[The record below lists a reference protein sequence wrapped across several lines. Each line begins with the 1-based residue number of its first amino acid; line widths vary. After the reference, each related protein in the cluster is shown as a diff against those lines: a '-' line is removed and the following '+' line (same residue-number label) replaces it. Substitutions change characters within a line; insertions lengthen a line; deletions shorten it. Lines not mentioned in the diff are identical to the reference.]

1 MKAGRQPFD
10 NRMTRLQSVL
20 GWIYVPFHI
29 FVLPLLLG
37 LYAYFNP
44 DGITEAGVNLAYYG
58 AGTVFVLLV
67 MRTYLR
73 AHWDVLL
80 DHFGRCVAA
89 FLMAMALTYAL
100 TIGFTLLL
108 MVLNPDLGENP
119 NNAGVME
126 MAEHDYGVTA
136 ALAVFIG
143 PMVEETLFRG
153 VVFGTL
159 RRKSAIAAYALSMLL
174 FPVYHIWQFVLVT
187 GDPAQF
193 VYALQYV
200 PVAFALCFCYERGG
214 SIWTCIFFHMGY
226 NGLAFAFSG

>member
-1 MKAGRQPFD
+1 MKRPFD
-10 NRMTRLQSVL
+10 NHMTGVQTAL

-37 LYAYFNP
+37 LYAYLNP
-44 DGITEAGVNLAYYG
+44 AGVTEAGINLAYYG
-58 AGTVFVLLV
+58 AGLAFTLIV

-80 DHFGRCVAA
+80 DHPGRNVSA
-89 FLMAMALTYAL
+89 FLMAMALTYGLSILASAAL
-100 TIGFTLLL
+100 LALL
-108 MVLNPDLGENP
+108 PDLGENP

-126 MAEHDYGVTA
+126 MAERDYGATA
-136 ALAVFIG
+136 ALAVFVG
-143 PMVEETLFRG
+143 PVVEETLFRG

-159 RRKSAIAAYALSMLL
+159 RRRSAIAAYALSMLL
-174 FPVYHIWQFVLVT
+174 FPVYHLWQFVLVT
-187 GDPAQF
+187 GDLSQL

-200 PVAFALCFCYERGG
+200 PVAFALGFCYERGG

-226 NGLAFAFSG
+226 NGLAFLFAG